1 MSENGEESYAERRYA
16 FVYFERS
23 EDAELARAT
32 LIKQAKWKGN
42 VSFAK
47 KEKDAAERHSK
58 HSVGVEISLQ
68 RSNRRATSGW
78 AT

>member
-1 MSENGEESYAERRYA
+1 M
-16 FVYFERS
+16 YFERS

-47 KEKDAAERHSK
+47 KEKDASERHSK
-58 HSVGVEISLQ
+58 HSVGFLSLAECSSP
-68 RSNRRATSGW
+68 RGTSGW

>member
-1 MSENGEESYAERRYA
+1 M
-16 FVYFERS
+16 YFERS

-32 LIKQAKWKGN
+32 LIKRKGN

-47 KEKDAAERHSK
+47 KEKDASERHSK
-58 HSVGVEISLQ
+58 HSVGFLSLAECSSP
-68 RSNRRATSGW
+68 RGTSGW

>member
-1 MSENGEESYAERRYA
+1 M
-16 FVYFERS
+16 YFERS

-58 HSVGVEISLQ
+58 HSVGSERWPH
-68 RSNRRATSGW
+68 RSSRRDTCGW

>member
-1 MSENGEESYAERRYA
+1 M
-16 FVYFERS
+16 YFERS

-47 KEKDAAERHSK
+47 KEKDASERHSK
-58 HSVGVEISLQ
+58 HSVGLLSLAE
-68 RSNRRATSGW
+68 RSSPRATSGW